1 MVIQIYNKFGGFL
14 LLYSIIY
21 NLSLEMS
28 DEPPFL
34 HHPADGEDEH
44 IVLRELLAPYVEG
57 VEGIRTVGTML
68 EQVFLR
74 FGQLLARLVLVEA
87 VATSRHTGRLNGE

>member
-28 DEPPFL
+28 DEPDLFYDYPQKFDKKVAALAKKTYLCHEFL
-34 HHPADGEDEH
+34 LRKDGMQ
-44 IVLRELLAPYVEG
+44 I
-57 VEGIRTVGTML
+57 
-68 EQVFLR
+68 
-74 FGQLLARLVLVEA
+74 
-87 VATSRHTGRLNGE
+87 N